1 MDWLYNCQ
9 TSAKMGGLRMIEIY
23 LLEQLATFEECK
35 TLSKAAEKLLVSQP
49 ALSRSM
55 QKLEDKI
62 GVRLFER
69 SKNRIFLNKYGK
81 LAASYARQIINK
93 ENEMIEHVRF
103 LEYSNHTI
111 TFGSASPGPNMY
123 YPRILS
129 KIYPDKE
136 IVTELQDENL
146 LLDGLNKGN
155 FQFIF
160 LPHKIYSEDLFCTE
174 AVCEHL
180 YLSVVSGHPA
190 SSLKEV
196 SFKDMDGEPF
206 LMYTHVGFWEGI
218 VRENMPASRFL
229 LQYEYNDFEEIVKN
243 TSLPS
248 FASSLFT
255 DKAVPG
261 MDSRRTV
268 PFSDKSAFAT
278 YYFICKNSS
287 KRRYRE
293 FIASL

>member
-1 MDWLYNCQ
+1 
-9 TSAKMGGLRMIEIY
+9 
-23 LLEQLATFEECK
+23 
-35 TLSKAAEKLLVSQP
+35 
-49 ALSRSM
+49 
-55 QKLEDKI
+55 
-62 GVRLFER
+62 
-69 SKNRIFLNKYGK
+69 
-81 LAASYARQIINK
+81 
-93 ENEMIEHVRF
+93 MIEHVRS

-218 VRENMPASRFL
+218 VRENMPASRFCCSMNIMILKKL
-229 LQYEYNDFEEIVKN
+229 LKIPPCQALLPACLQTRQFQAWTAAGLSRFL
-243 TSLPS
+243 TSLHLLHIILY
-248 FASSLFT
+248 AKTAAKEGTGSLLPAF
-255 DKAVPG
+255 KAG
-261 MDSRRTV
+261 R
-268 PFSDKSAFAT
+268 A
-278 YYFICKNSS
+278 C
-287 KRRYRE
+287 
-293 FIASL
+293 